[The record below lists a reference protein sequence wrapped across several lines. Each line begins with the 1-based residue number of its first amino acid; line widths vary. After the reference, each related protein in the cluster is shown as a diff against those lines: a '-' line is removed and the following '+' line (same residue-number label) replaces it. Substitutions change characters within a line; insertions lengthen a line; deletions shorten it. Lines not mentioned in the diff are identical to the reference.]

1 MLCIHCGHWSDP
13 ADNRCSHCGR
23 RVERSRPDTW
33 QRSGLEPGRR
43 AAAAAGE
50 ASAEMPPPEPQWKKQ
65 LDLKLET
72 YRSRQK
78 AGADG
83 PVGAEAARGLAP
95 LPEPSNKP
103 SILSF
108 DPGKRD
114 SVAVEAP
121 LPSPDTGAGAGWR
134 AALERASPAPKLPPL
149 HRPPEPV
156 EALPERLTSRETARV
171 ESSETGLEDDDAYPR
186 AAPIRLR
193 AMAGLL
199 DLTLVLIALGI
210 FVGVLHALG
219 GTIAPDEEGLR
230 SLLFAF
236 FGILTFYWIFYLRYI
251 GETAGMHWLGLRV
264 LDFNAELPDDR
275 QRWAR
280 ALGTILSTTAL
291 GLGFVWAMADEEHLT
306 WHDRLSK
313 TFVTRARPARRPTEA
328 SSRTLRQERPALT
341 KAAHR
346 A

>member
-1 MLCIHCGHWSDP
+1 MAALRPGAGP
-13 ADNRCSHCGR
+13 AGGGR
-23 RVERSRPDTW
+23 RSLGGD
-33 QRSGLEPGRR
+33 
-43 AAAAAGE
+43 A
-50 ASAEMPPPEPQWKKQ
+50 PPEPQWKKQ

-83 PVGAEAARGLAP
+83 SVQAVAAGGLAP

-103 SILSF
+103 SLLSF

-121 LPSPDTGAGAGWR
+121 LPNPDTGAGAGWR

-149 HRPPEPV
+149 HRSSEPAD
-156 EALPERLTSRETARV
+156 ALPERLTSRETARF
-171 ESSETGLEDDDAYPR
+171 ESSEAGLEDDDAHPR

-219 GTIAPDEEGLR
+219 GTVSPDEEGLR

-236 FGILTFYWIFYLRYI
+236 FGILAFYWIFYLRYI
-251 GETAGMHWLGLRV
+251 GETAGMHWLRLRV
-264 LDFNAELPDDR
+264 LDFNP
-275 QRWAR
+275 
-280 ALGTILSTTAL
+280 S
-291 GLGFVWAMADEEHLT
+291 
-306 WHDRLSK
+306 
-313 TFVTRARPARRPTEA
+313 
-328 SSRTLRQERPALT
+328 SSRRRVQVD
-341 KAAHR
+341 
-346 A
+346 

>member
-43 AAAAAGE
+43 AAAAGE

-103 SILSF
+103 NILSF

-121 LPSPDTGAGAGWR
+121 LPSPDTGAGRRLAGGIGTSLAGPET
-134 AALERASPAPKLPPL
+134 AAPAPP
-149 HRPPEPV
+149 
-156 EALPERLTSRETARV
+156 
-171 ESSETGLEDDDAYPR
+171 
-186 AAPIRLR
+186 
-193 AMAGLL
+193 
-199 DLTLVLIALGI
+199 
-210 FVGVLHALG
+210 
-219 GTIAPDEEGLR
+219 
-230 SLLFAF
+230 
-236 FGILTFYWIFYLRYI
+236 
-251 GETAGMHWLGLRV
+251 
-264 LDFNAELPDDR
+264 
-275 QRWAR
+275 AR
-280 ALGTILSTTAL
+280 ACGGATGT
-291 GLGFVWAMADEEHLT
+291 ADVAR
-306 WHDRLSK
+306 DR
-313 TFVTRARPARRPTEA
+313 AG
-328 SSRTLRQERPALT
+328 
-341 KAAHR
+341 
-346 A
+346 